1 MSQRSTSISLGES
14 ARGADIVL
22 RTFFFLFRIINLE
35 PSQPEVEQF
44 SQSKICAQV
53 IVLLKR

>member
-35 PSQPEVEQF
+35 PSQPEVEQV

-53 IVLLKR
+53 IV